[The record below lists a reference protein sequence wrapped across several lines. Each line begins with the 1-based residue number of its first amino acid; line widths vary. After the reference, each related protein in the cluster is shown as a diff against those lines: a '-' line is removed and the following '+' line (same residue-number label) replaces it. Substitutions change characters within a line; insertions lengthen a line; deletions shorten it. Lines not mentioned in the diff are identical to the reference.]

1 MRTLFDSSSGAAAI
15 VHATPQAASESP
27 GSGAAAIVHAT
38 PQAASES
45 PGSGAAAIVHA
56 TPQAASESPFFL
68 CCLGNLFV
76 L

>member
-1 MRTLFDSSSGAAAI
+1 MRTLYDSSSGAAAI
-15 VHATPQAASESP
+15 E
-27 GSGAAAIVHAT
+27 HAT